1 MEQDTFIQFNNI
13 TKLFPGVKALSDVSF
28 SIKKGE
34 IHGLCGENGAGK
46 STLINICSGVFH
58 PNQGNLIINGEQV
71 KFGSPKDAE
80 RYKIATVHQEVPLC
94 DNLTIAEN
102 IFLGPKPKAK
112 FGFVDRKFINMETR
126 MLLALFQLSHPP
138 TTLVQELTIAEKS
151 MIQFLRAI
159 YTNPDFL
166 ILDEPT
172 SSLPAEK
179 KDLLFSLIQKKRE
192 EKEITVLYISH
203 KLEEVF
209 EIAER
214 ISVLRDG
221 LFVGTLESSQAT
233 IDNVITMMVGR
244 NIEKYVYKKNKNINE
259 IAFEVKDL
267 SREHV
272 LEDINFNIKK
282 GEILGFAGLQGA
294 GRTELARIIFGID
307 KADTGE
313 IFINGR
319 STKIKNVRQAIKN
332 GIAMI
337 PEDRRDE
344 GIVPEMSVANN
355 LIMVALKKVSMFNYI
370 INKRKNN
377 LTKKYMDYF
386 KIKSYGSQQLMAQL
400 SGGNQQKVI
409 ISRWLAGEP
418 SLLICDEPTRGI
430 DVNSKSEIQSILV
443 ELAREGIA
451 IILISSELPDLLTIC
466 DRIIVM
472 REGRI
477 TGQVMHA
484 NATEEKIMYLATAS
498 LTE

>member
-1 MEQDTFIQFNNI
+1 MGQDAFIQFNDI
-13 TKLFPGVKALSDVSF
+13 TKRFPGVKALSDVSF

-34 IHGLCGENGAGK
+34 IHALCGENGAGK
-46 STLINICSGVFH
+46 TTLINICSGVIH
-58 PNQGNLIINGEQV
+58 PNQGDLIINGEKV
-71 KFGSPKDAE
+71 KFDSPKDAE

-102 IFLGPKPKAK
+102 IFLGPNPKAK
-112 FGFVDRKFINMETR
+112 FGFVDRNFMNAETIE
-126 MLLALFQLSHPP
+126 LLALFQLSYLP
-138 TTLVQELTIAEKS
+138 TTLIQDLTLAEQS

-159 YTNPDFL
+159 HTEPDFL

-172 SSLPAEK
+172 ASLPAEK
-179 KDLLFSLIQKKRE
+179 KDLLFSFLQKKRE

-221 LFVGTLESSQAT
+221 SFVGTLESSQAN
-233 IDNVITMMVGR
+233 INDVINMMVGR
-244 NIEKYVYKKNKNINE
+244 DIEKYIYEKNENNGD
-259 IAFEVKDL
+259 IAFEVRKL
-267 SREHV
+267 SRKHV
-272 LEDINFNIKK
+272 LEDINFDIKK

-294 GRTELARIIFGID
+294 GRTEMARIIFGID
-307 KADTGE
+307 KADAAE

-319 STKIKNVRQAIKN
+319 LTKIKNVKHAIKN

-337 PEDRRDE
+337 PEDRRNE

-355 LIMVALKKVSMFNYI
+355 LIMVALKKVSTLNYF
-370 INKRKNN
+370 INKRKNK
-377 LTKKYMDYF
+377 LIKKYTDNF
-386 KIKSYGSQQLMAQL
+386 KIKSYGAQQLISQL

-409 ISRWLAGEP
+409 ISRWLASEP

-443 ELAREGIA
+443 ELAKEGIA
-451 IILISSELPDLLTIC
+451 VILISSELPDLLAIC

-472 REGRI
+472 RGGKI

-484 NATEEKIMYLATAS
+484 DATEEKIMYLATAA
-498 LTE
+498 